1 MTGKLL
7 LVIPAVLEDSPQ
19 EILADEHFGHNLR
32 AYLAEFDQVTVAC
45 PSMPAKSPNMVPVDS
60 IAGSEKCRTIIL
72 PEPYREDR
80 YLRQRGRIS
89 RLLREEI
96 DRADYLLISPHASF
110 EWSTLATRV
119 AIAMG
124 RDYNM
129 ESDWNLP
136 NVVRSQLREMP
147 LGLNRI
153 RKTLWHWSHQRV
165 YFDSLRSSRLSLL
178 QGAAV
183 FDAYKDIAPNPHKV
197 LNVQV
202 TEADRLP
209 DADYAAKLER
219 VRSGATLRILYT
231 GRVIPMKGPDDWQKA
246 LHHAFANGL
255 RGAANWFGDG
265 DLIEPM
271 RRGAADRGFA
281 DRVAYPG
288 NVERSEVFARMREA
302 DLFLFCHLT
311 DESPRCLVESL
322 TAATPIVGF
331 ASLYACDLVAERGGG
346 AFVDIGDW
354 RALGDLLVGLD
365 QDRERLARLIEQAR
379 DSSLLYDR
387 EQAIQ
392 QRIRLMRQHLR
403 PPLRKA
409 GN

>member
-7 LVIPAVLEDSPQ
+7 LVIPRVLAESPDG
-19 EILADEHFGHNLR
+19 ILVDEHFGHNLR
-32 AYLAEFDQVTVAC
+32 AYLADFDEATVAC
-45 PSMPAKSPNMVPVDS
+45 PAMPADSPNMVPLSS
-60 IAGSEKCRTIIL
+60 IPGSENCRTIIL

-80 YLRQRGRIS
+80 YLRLRGRIS
-89 RLLREEI
+89 RLLRAEI
-96 DRADYLLISPHASF
+96 ERADYLLISPHASF

-129 ESDWNLP
+129 EGDWNLQD
-136 NVVRSQLREMP
+136 VVRSQLQEMRY
-147 LGLNRI
+147 GLQRI
-153 RKTLWHWSHQRV
+153 RKSLWHLSHQRV
-165 YFDSLRSSRLSLL
+165 YFDSMRHSRLSLL

-209 DADYAAKLER
+209 DTAYAAKLEK
-219 VRSGATLRILYT
+219 VRSGAPLSILYT
-231 GRVIPMKGPDDWQKA
+231 GRVIPMKGPEDWQKA
-246 LHHAFANGL
+246 LAHAFANGL
-255 RGAANWFGDG
+255 RGEATWYGDG

-271 RRGAADRGFA
+271 RRGAVDRGIA
-281 DRVAYPG
+281 GRVAYAG
-288 NVERSEVFARMREA
+288 NVDRGEVFAQMREA

-311 DESPRCLVESL
+311 DESPRCLVESI

-331 ASLYACDLVAERGGG
+331 ASLYACDLVAEHGGG
-346 AFVDIGDW
+346 AFVDTGDW
-354 RALGDLLVGLD
+354 RALGDLLVALD
-365 QDRERLARLIEQAR
+365 QDRERLAGLIEGAR
-379 DSSLLYDR
+379 ASSRLYDR

-403 PPLRKA
+403 PPRRRLA
-409 GN
+409 